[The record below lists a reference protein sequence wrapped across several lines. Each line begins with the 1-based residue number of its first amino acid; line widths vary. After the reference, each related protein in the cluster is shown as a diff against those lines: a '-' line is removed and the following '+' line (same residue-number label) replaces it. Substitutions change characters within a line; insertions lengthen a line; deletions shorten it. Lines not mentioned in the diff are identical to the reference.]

1 VRRASSRAFRT
12 LAAGLAGTG
21 VGTALTVALA
31 AAPAWAQ
38 PEDGAGLVPGTP
50 CAATARACIDLITQQ
65 AWLIKNGTVL
75 RGPVPI
81 TSGGPSQ
88 ETPQGDF
95 KVAWK
100 DPNHVSDNAARSP
113 MPYSVFFAQGGVA
126 LHGGSLTRASAGCV
140 HLDQGDAIAFYQSLR
155 KGDRV
160 QVRAP
165 IAEADELIARAAR
178 ERRADDSGGRRE
190 HEHAAREARTPPP
203 GYLLGGATR
212 RVQ

>member
-1 VRRASSRAFRT
+1 VT
-12 LAAGLAGTG
+12 AGLAGAG

-38 PEDGAGLVPGTP
+38 PAAGAGLAPGTP
-50 CAATARACIDLITQQ
+50 CAATARACVDLVTQQ
-65 AWLIKNGTVL
+65 AWLIKNGAVA

-140 HLDQGDAIAFYQSLR
+140 HLDQADAIAFYQSLR

-178 ERRADDSGGRRE
+178 ERRAEDSDRDRRE
-190 HEHAAREARTPPP
+190 HEYTAQEARTPPP
-203 GYLLGGATR
+203 GTLLGGATGP
-212 RVQ
+212 VQ

>member
-1 VRRASSRAFRT
+1 MRTVAAS
-12 LAAGLAGTG
+12 LAGTG

-38 PEDGAGLVPGTP
+38 PEDGRGLVPGTP
-50 CAATARACIDLITQQ
+50 CTTTARACIDLITQR
-65 AWLIKNGTVL
+65 AWLIKDGTVL

-100 DPNHVSDNAARSP
+100 DPNHVSDNVARSP

-140 HLDQGDAIAFYQSLR
+140 HLDQADAIAFYQSLR

-165 IAEADELIARAAR
+165 IAEADELIAGAAR
-178 ERRADDSGGRRE
+178 ERRADDSDGGRRE
-190 HEHAAREARTPPP
+190 RSTTAREARTPPP
-203 GYLLGGATR
+203 DSLLGGATR